1 MSRSTAATQ
10 ILYDLIVDK
19 RITFADDQPALQR
32 HFENAVLKEDAR
44 GARLSKPGQRGHPQK
59 IDLAVATMIATH
71 RAHARR
77 EEEPE
82 YREPQLLVV

>member
-1 MSRSTAATQ
+1 
-10 ILYDLIVDK
+10 LYDLIVDK
-19 RITFADDQPALQR
+19 NITFADDQAALQR

-59 IDLAVATMIATH
+59 IDAAVATMIAVH

-82 YREPQLLVV
+82 YHEPQLLVV